1 MELSKW
7 DRNKTIYAPN
17 TCQRWTNSN
26 FIEKKN
32 IFWSIDMSWLHLTQ
46 WNIYMIWSNHTTWVT
61 VDYYGPQWPL
71 KAKWAHSQNSSI
83 LTMAP
88 VQPAKERDKSPL
100 NSDYN
105 TYTASSKKR
114 DIKTLLILQAWSRN
128 PNQMLLALASD
139 SQLELMSL
147 LSPLQKQLPSTC
159 QTSAALKDEQELE
172 VRNLS
177 HVTW

>member
-1 MELSKW
+1 
-7 DRNKTIYAPN
+7 
-17 TCQRWTNSN
+17 
-26 FIEKKN
+26 
-32 IFWSIDMSWLHLTQ
+32 
-46 WNIYMIWSNHTTWVT
+46 
-61 VDYYGPQWPL
+61 
-71 KAKWAHSQNSSI
+71 
-83 LTMAP
+83 MAP

-128 PNQMLLALASD
+128 PNQMLLALISD

-159 QTSAALKDEQELE
+159 QTSAALKDEHKLE